1 MLQQALLNID
11 EEKLYTKH
19 IFDRFDLEAL
29 LTTLIRKGSY
39 IAIIIAVTYI
49 FKMVQKNFYNRQK
62 RRAVHEKEGF
72 ELFYRIWYCVILS
85 QITYAG
91 IMVEIIWSYN
101 QYNFF
106 FWLQVYSAYSVY
118 TCLNAILHNKYEKYL
133 PIVFLVASIF
143 LSRLIYFLFKKVSGG
158 LSLFDSISELSISH
172 LDGSQPQEW
181 IGP

>member
-1 MLQQALLNID
+1 MST
-11 EEKLYTKH
+11 E
-19 IFDRFDLEAL
+19 
-29 LTTLIRKGSY
+29 
-39 IAIIIAVTYI
+39 
-49 FKMVQKNFYNRQK
+49 

-72 ELFYRIWYCVILS
+72 DSFYRIWYCVILS

-133 PIVFLVASIF
+133 PIAFLVFSI
-143 LSRLIYFLFKKVSGG
+143 LSSRLIYFLFTRLSSG
-158 LSLFDSISELSISH
+158 LSFFDSISELSISQ
-172 LDGSQPQEW
+172 LDGFQPLE
-181 IGP
+181 